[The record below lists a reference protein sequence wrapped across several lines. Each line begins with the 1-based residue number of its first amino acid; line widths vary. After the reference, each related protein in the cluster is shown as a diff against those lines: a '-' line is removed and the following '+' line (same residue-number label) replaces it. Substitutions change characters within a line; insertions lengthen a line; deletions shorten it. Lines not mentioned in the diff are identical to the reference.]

1 MLDFLNETI
10 GADAATYIGTFLA
23 VVGLFIGA
31 KTIVNRSKQVQKVK
45 NGKGI
50 QANGNVTINI
60 TKGSEK

>member
-10 GADAATYIGTFLA
+10 GADVATYVGTFLA
-23 VVGLFIGA
+23 VVGLIIGT

-60 TKGSEK
+60 TKRGEK